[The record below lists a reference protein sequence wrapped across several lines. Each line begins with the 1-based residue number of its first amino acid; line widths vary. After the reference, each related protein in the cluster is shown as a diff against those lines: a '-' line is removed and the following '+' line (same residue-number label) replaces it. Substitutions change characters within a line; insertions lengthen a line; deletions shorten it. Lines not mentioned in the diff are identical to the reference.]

1 MRSGLARRDRIQRR
15 GSGGFYKLNNG
26 ATFYAP
32 SGADV
37 GDIVWTPRSLN
48 KTLSLEMTENH
59 IFVPDQGLEQF
70 EYMMHNMYTERNEI
84 VGPADDDEAWWL
96 ASN

>member
-15 GSGGFYKLNNG
+15 GSGGFYKLDNG

-70 EYMMHNMYTERNEI
+70 EYMMHNMYSERNEVI
-84 VGPADDDEAWWL
+84 SPADDEGA
-96 ASN
+96 